1 MFSYESNWS
10 DAAVRRFIGRLGKVG
25 AECARGAARAA
36 RGRQRRERAA
46 GRRGDRRAPGR
57 IAEQLRAELVLDRAG
72 LAVDGND
79 LMRDLGLA
87 EGPLLGRILDELLEQ
102 VIADPARNER
112 STLLGMAQAI
122 AGGGR

>member
-1 MFSYESNWS
+1 LPA
-10 DAAVRRFIGRLGKVG
+10 DAGIGEL
-25 AECARGAARAA
+25 
-36 RGRQRRERAA
+36 RGRIE
-46 GRRGDRRAPGR
+46 
-57 IAEQLRAELVLDRAG
+57 EQLRAELVLDRSG

-102 VIADPARNER
+102 VISDQARNER

-122 AGGGR
+122 VADGR